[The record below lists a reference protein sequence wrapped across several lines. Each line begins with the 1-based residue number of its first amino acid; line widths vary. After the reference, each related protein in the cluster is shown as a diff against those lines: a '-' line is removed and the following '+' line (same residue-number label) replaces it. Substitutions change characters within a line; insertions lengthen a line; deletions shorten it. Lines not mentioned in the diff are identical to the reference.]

1 MLNTF
6 FSYYEFEDVDD
17 EMVYLVNVTIKK
29 NLSKNILEGD
39 FFESVNF
46 NMAIGKLEFIVND
59 VVEDWL
65 FFKPQVCEQMD
76 S

>member
-46 NMAIGKLEFIVND
+46 NMAIGKLEFIMND
-59 VVEDWL
+59 TVEDWL
-65 FFKPQVCEQMD
+65 FIKPQVCEQMD

>member
-46 NMAIGKLEFIVND
+46 NMASGKLEFIMND
-59 VVEDWL
+59 TVEDWL
-65 FFKPQVCEQMD
+65 FIKPQVCEQMD
-76 S
+76 Y

>member
-6 FSYYEFEDVDD
+6 FSYYEIEDVDD

-46 NMAIGKLEFIVND
+46 NMAIGKLEFIMND
-59 VVEDWL
+59 TVEDWL
-65 FFKPQVCEQMD
+65 FIKPQVCEQMD

>member
-46 NMAIGKLEFIVND
+46 NMAIGKLEFIMND
-59 VVEDWL
+59 TVEDWL

>member
-46 NMAIGKLEFIVND
+46 NMASGKLEFIMND
-59 VVEDWL
+59 TVEDWL
-65 FFKPQVCEQMD
+65 FIKPQVCEQKD
-76 S
+76 Y